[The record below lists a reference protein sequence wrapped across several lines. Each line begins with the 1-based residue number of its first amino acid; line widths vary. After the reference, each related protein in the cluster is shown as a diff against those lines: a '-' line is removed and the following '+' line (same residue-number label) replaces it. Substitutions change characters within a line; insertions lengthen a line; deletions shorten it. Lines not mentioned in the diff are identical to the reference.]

1 MVTRSSHSA
10 LMVNAQRSHPDLPP
24 QSGLPVTPA
33 SSVLDALGI
42 GWRALKSHPTL
53 ALFLLGAVISQGF
66 LQGLLV
72 WSLREVLRALEGAA
86 GNTMQVLV
94 GGALV
99 VFVLWVLRALSA
111 AVGDVMSAR
120 LAHRV
125 EIDSMQAVLA
135 KLLVLP
141 VRYFERN
148 SEGDLAMSSYHDL
161 KGIRTVTLELAIIVL
176 SLSRLAGLAIVAWV
190 LSPKLALIGLVAA
203 PLGAIPTY
211 WLGRRITQAARVER
225 DTLVTLFDSFLQVS
239 SSIRVIKVNR
249 AEDRILERARGVGDH
264 LLRHV
269 VQQAQTRSLARLLLE
284 SVSGLGLIAV
294 LLVGGR
300 EVAIG
305 ALDWQSLLSL
315 LIAIM
320 AVYSPLVSLMGVY
333 TSIRAVLPNLER
345 SRSILD
351 VPVDLADVPNARRL
365 RHPPSRIEL
374 DNLTFAYDDRLVLDG
389 VSASFRQGE
398 TIGIVGPSGAGKSTL
413 FALMLRLYA
422 PTSGRVLYDGI
433 NLADLRHADLLDL
446 CAIVPQEPLVVLD
459 SIASN
464 IRFARPEAPM
474 AEVIEAARSA
484 NVHDEILLMDSG
496 YETIMGRHRL
506 ARGVSTGQK
515 QRICIAAALLKNSP
529 ILFLDEATSNLDSM
543 SERSVQSAVERLMQG
558 RTSFVIAH
566 RLSTLRAADRILVLD
581 AGRLVG
587 LDTHDGLLRTCPM
600 YQHLWHSQIGAAS
613 HPPGPRADAR
623 VTL

>member
-1 MVTRSSHSA
+1 MFKQAPLDAVPSSPGVTPSSSVYGA
-10 LMVNAQRSHPDLPP
+10 LGLGWRATRSHP
-24 QSGLPVTPA
+24 A
-33 SSVLDALGI
+33 
-42 GWRALKSHPTL
+42 L
-53 ALFLLGAVISQGF
+53 ALLLFVAVVSQGF

-72 WSLREVLRALEGAA
+72 WALREVLRALEGAS
-86 GNTMQVLV
+86 GHTMQVLV
-94 GGALV
+94 GGALG
-99 VFVLWVLRALSA
+99 VFVLWLLRAVSA
-111 AVGDVMSAR
+111 AAGEVMSAR

-161 KGIRTVTLELAIIVL
+161 KGIRTVTLDLAIIVL
-176 SLSRLAGLAIVAWV
+176 SLSRLAGLAVVAWV

-211 WLGRRITQAARVER
+211 WLGRRITHAARIER
-225 DTLVTLFDSFLQVS
+225 DASVTLFDSFLQVS
-239 SSIRVIKVNR
+239 SGIRVIKVNR
-249 AEDRILERARGVGDH
+249 AEGRILEHARGVGDH
-264 LLRHV
+264 LLGHV
-269 VQQAQTRSLARLLLE
+269 VKQAQTRSLARLLLE

-320 AVYSPLVSLMGVY
+320 AVYSPLVGLMGVY

-351 VPVDLADVPNARRL
+351 VPVELADVPHARRL
-365 RHPPSRIEL
+365 RHPPSVIEL
-374 DNLTFAYDDRLVLDG
+374 ENLTFAYDDRLVLDG
-389 VSASFRQGE
+389 VSATFRRGE

-413 FALMLRLYA
+413 VALMLRLYA
-422 PTSGRVLYDGI
+422 PTSGRVLYDGTS
-433 NLADLRHADLLDL
+433 LTDLRHADLLDL
-446 CAIVPQEPLVVLD
+446 CAIVPQEPFVFLD
-459 SIASN
+459 SIANN

-474 AEVIEAARSA
+474 ADVIEAARNA
-484 NVHDEILLMDSG
+484 NVHDEILLMESG
-496 YETIMGRHRL
+496 YETLMGRHRL
-506 ARGVSTGQK
+506 ARGVSSGQK
-515 QRICIAAALLKNSP
+515 QRISIAAALLKNSP
-529 ILFLDEATSNLDSM
+529 ILFLDEATSNLDSV
-543 SERSVQSAVERLMQG
+543 SERSVQSAVERLMHG

-587 LDTHDGLLRTCPM
+587 LDAHDTLLKTCPT
-600 YQHLWHSQIGAAS
+600 YQRLWHSQVGAAGQ
-613 HPPGPRADAR
+613 PAALAPALG
-623 VTL
+623 